1 MTDPE
6 VTKWLIKAMNDYRT
20 AEKLIRD
27 PAEEIITD
35 TLCFHGEQFV
45 EKVLKAYLLS
55 QKVDFKRTHNLEY
68 LVKLSAERDPEFEW
82 LDEAAEKL
90 TEYAVEIRYPDDF
103 YLPSLEE
110 AQEVFEIIKRV
121 KEFVFKK
128 LGIQDSDLKNP
139 VSKG

>member
-110 AQEVFEIIKRV
+110 ALEVFEIIKRV